1 MPKRKS
7 TVKIKNNKVVFSKEI
22 LEYFESLR
30 NETSNKWIDKYFNV
44 LSDMS
49 NFDAPK
55 YNIHHIKPVFTF
67 KTEEL
72 NTREKA
78 EKIADKFSQ
87 NLIKLS
93 IYNHILAHFYLWK
106 IYNNQESKIP
116 LNYLFKT
123 SKIIDEL
130 TEEELKKTAK
140 LIEEFS
146 KENKSEIKKSLCLD
160 PRYNKI
166 LTKTTKINIY
176 TKITTWKSLYRWALH
191 NKQHPILNNLT
202 PMEFANKYIL
212 SDKDKIKYAK
222 DIEEYYNPNKNK
234 EKTKLIKN
242 ISTNLRKRYC
252 LDPRFNLKIDDRSR
266 FYKVCHWD
274 TLRSWANIHRD
285 LINNLSLAEYA
296 NLYLIPNEE
305 LVYYEKDIL
314 DLEND
319 NLPIKTKKEFNE
331 YNSQQNNRLCLDP
344 RFNKIIVNN
353 NNGYEYFKITTW
365 KSLYGWSRRNSNH
378 ELIENLKPTD
388 FANKYLL
395 SEEDKIK
402 YADEIKEYLEQKK

>member
-1 MPKRKS
+1 MPRRKS

-30 NETSNKWIDKYFNV
+30 NEETNKWVDKYIEV
-44 LSDMS
+44 LSDTS
-49 NFDAPK
+49 NFDAIK
-55 YNIHHIKPVFTF
+55 YDIHHIKPCFSF
-67 KTEEL
+67 KDKIHKTRKETEPL
-72 NTREKA
+72 AN
-78 EKIADKFSQ
+78 KIKE

-93 IYNHILAHFYLWK
+93 IYNHVLAHYYLWK
-106 IYNNQESKIP
+106 IYNNRESKTP

-123 SKIIDEL
+123 SKIIDKL
-130 TEEELKKTAK
+130 TEEELKKVAK
-140 LIEEFS
+140 LIEEIS
-146 KENKSEIKKSLCLD
+146 KTNKSEIRKSLCLD
-160 PRYNKI
+160 PRYDKI
-166 LTKTTKINIY
+166 LTKKTKVNIY
-176 TKITTWKSLYRWALH
+176 TKITTWMSLYLWALN

-212 SDKDKIKYAK
+212 SDEDKIKYSK
-222 DIEEYYNPNKNK
+222 DIEDYYNPNKNK

-242 ISTNLRKRYC
+242 ISTNLKKRYC
-252 LDPRFNLKIDDRSR
+252 LDPRLNLKIDDRSR

-274 TLRSWANIHRD
+274 TLRSWANTHRN
-285 LINNLSLAEYA
+285 LINGLSSVEYA

-319 NLPIKTKKEFNE
+319 NLPIKTKKEYNK
-331 YNSQQNNRLCLDP
+331 YNSHQRNRLCLDP
-344 RFNKIIVNN
+344 RFNKVIVNN
-353 NNGYEYFKITTW
+353 SNGYEYFKITNW
-365 KSLYGWSRRNSNH
+365 KSLYGWATRNPNH
-378 ELIENLKPTD
+378 ELIENLKPKK

-402 YADEIKEYLEQKK
+402 YADEIKEYLNRK